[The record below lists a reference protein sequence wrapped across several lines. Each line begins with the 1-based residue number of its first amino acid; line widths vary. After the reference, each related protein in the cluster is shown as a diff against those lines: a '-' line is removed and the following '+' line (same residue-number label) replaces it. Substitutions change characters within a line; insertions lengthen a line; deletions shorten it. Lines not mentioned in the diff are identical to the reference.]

1 MEMNMRKAL
10 LAGASAFA
18 LALSFGPALAD
29 GPGGGPN
36 NNHDDPSL
44 SVDVS
49 LEDFAV
55 AVDGSMAANNGG
67 KIEDVA
73 YADHGAIAANNGGS
87 VVSGSNQTDI
97 HVISKNDLDAHFGG
111 TSITFG
117 AAAAEGGNG
126 GDAGGSGSSNNHDG
140 PHGFNNN
147 NNNNDNNNDGGACC
161 GTGGDGGDAAAA
173 AGSMTNGYIVQ
184 NGNAFQNFAGINTM
198 TQSTAPYNNNQAATS
213 VAAYAPVAFGGAAS
227 Q

>member
-49 LEDFAV
+49 LEDFA
-55 AVDGSMAANNGG
+55 AADHGSMAANNGG
-67 KIEDVA
+67 EVEDVA
-73 YADHGAIAANNGGS
+73 YAANGSMAANNGGS

-126 GDAGGSGSSNNHDG
+126 GDAGGSGSSDNHDG

-173 AGSMTNGYIVQ
+173 AGSMNNGSITQ
-184 NGNAFQNFAGINTM
+184 EGNAFQNFAGINTM